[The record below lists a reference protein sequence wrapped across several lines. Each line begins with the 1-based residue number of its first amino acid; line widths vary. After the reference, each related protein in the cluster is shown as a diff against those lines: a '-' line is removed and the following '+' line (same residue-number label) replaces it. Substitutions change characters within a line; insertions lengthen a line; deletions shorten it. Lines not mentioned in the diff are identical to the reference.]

1 VHNKALRRLFYS
13 DRVTPNAL
21 FDYLSSLTEHDIKIS
36 VMLWGAPGVGKSS
49 VVAQV
54 AKARNLEFI
63 DVRLSQL
70 APTDLRGLPVP
81 VANTDSEGGISRWYP
96 PEFLPQSGQGV
107 LFLDELN
114 MAPPTMQ
121 GMAQQLI
128 LDRKVGSY
136 VLPDGWFVWAAGN
149 RKEDR
154 ASVFDMPAPLA
165 NRFLHLEVETDLESF
180 KRYGLERGLHEQ
192 ILAFLSFRPNLLHA
206 MDSKHPAWC
215 SPRSWEMASK
225 LLKAGLAIAPVVG
238 AGAQAEFEA
247 FCEVYAALPALERIL
262 EGNFEGAE
270 FPAEPS
276 ARYATVIGLISRV
289 ETGEQA
295 FHGMRW
301 LSSVAG
307 HEWLNLF
314 AVDCFP
320 KLRTRGQLGVFT
332 TLALEDASIQGFL
345 KEFRTLVGI

>member
-1 VHNKALRRLFYS
+1 LFYS

-21 FDYLSSLTEHDIKIS
+21 FDYLSSLTIHDIKIS

-81 VANTDSEGGISRWYP
+81 VANTDSDGGISRWYP

-128 LDRKVGSY
+128 LDRRVGSY
-136 VLPDGWFVWAAGN
+136 VLPEGWFVWAAGN

-165 NRFLHLEVETDLESF
+165 NRFLHLEVESDLESF
-180 KRYGLERGLHEQ
+180 KRYGLERNLHEQ

-206 MDSKHPAWC
+206 MDSKHPAWA
-215 SPRSWEMASK
+215 SPRSWEMASI
-225 LLKAGLAIAPVVG
+225 LMKAGLAIAPVVG

-289 ETGEQA
+289 ENGEQA
-295 FHGMRW
+295 FHAMRW

-320 KLRTRGQLGVFT
+320 KLRTRGQLGAFT
-332 TLALEDASIQGFL
+332 TLALEDARIQGFL

>member
-1 VHNKALRRLFYS
+1 LFYS

-21 FDYLSSLTEHDIKIS
+21 FDYLSSLVSHDIKIS

-54 AKARNLEFI
+54 ANAKNLEFV

-81 VANTDSEGGISRWYP
+81 ENGVSRWFP
-96 PEFLPQSGQGV
+96 PEFLPTSGQGV

-136 VLPDGWFVWAAGN
+136 VLPEGWFVWAAGN

-165 NRFLHLEVETDLESF
+165 NRFLHLEVESDLESF
-180 KRYGLERGLHEQ
+180 KRYGLERNLHEQ
-192 ILAFLSFRPNLLHA
+192 ILAFLSFRPSLLHA
-206 MDSKHPAWC
+206 MDSKHPAWA
-215 SPRSWEMASK
+215 SPRSWEMAST
-225 LLKAGLAIAPVVG
+225 LLKAGLEIAPVVG

-247 FCEVYAALPALERIL
+247 FCEVYAALPALEKIL
-262 EGNFEGAE
+262 EGHFDAAE
-270 FPAEPS
+270 FPTEPS

-289 ETGEQA
+289 ETGEHA
-295 FHGMRW
+295 FNAMRW

-320 KLRTRGQLGVFT
+320 KLNARGQMGAFVTLGKQDV
-332 TLALEDASIQGFL
+332 SIEKFI
-345 KEFRTLVGI
+345 KEFRTLVGM

>member
-1 VHNKALRRLFYS
+1 LFYS

-21 FDYLSSLTEHDIKIS
+21 FDYLSSLVSHDIKIS

-54 AKARNLEFI
+54 ANARNLEFV

-81 VANTDSEGGISRWYP
+81 ENGVSRWFP
-96 PEFLPQSGQGV
+96 PEFLPTSGQGV

-165 NRFLHLEVETDLESF
+165 NRFLHLEVESDLESF
-180 KRYGLERGLHEQ
+180 KRYGLERGLSEQ

-206 MDSKHPAWC
+206 MDSKHPAWA
-215 SPRSWEMASK
+215 SPRSWEMAST
-225 LLKAGLAIAPVVG
+225 LLKAGLEIAPVVG

-247 FCEVYAALPALERIL
+247 FCEVYAALPALEQIL
-262 EGNFEGAE
+262 EGKFDAAE
-270 FPAEPS
+270 FPSEPS

-289 ETGEQA
+289 ETGEHA
-295 FHGMRW
+295 FHAMRW

-320 KLRTRGQLGVFT
+320 KLRTRGQLGTFT
-332 TLALEDASIQGFL
+332 TLALSDSSIQGFL

>member
-1 VHNKALRRLFYS
+1 MHNKALRHLFYS

-54 AKARNLEFI
+54 ARARNLEFV

-81 VANTDSEGGISRWYP
+81 ENGVSRWFP

-136 VLPDGWFVWAAGN
+136 VLPEGWFVWAAGN

-165 NRFLHLEVETDLESF
+165 NRFLHLEVESDLESF
-180 KRYGLERGLHEQ
+180 KRYGLERNLHEQ

-206 MDSKHPAWC
+206 MDSKHPAWP

-225 LLKAGLAIAPVVG
+225 LMNAGLEIAPVVG

-247 FCEVYAALPALERIL
+247 FCQVYAALPALEKIL
-262 EGNFEGAE
+262 EGQFAAAE
-270 FPAEPS
+270 FPTEPS

-289 ETGEQA
+289 ETGEHA
-295 FHGMRW
+295 FNAMHW
-301 LSSVAG
+301 LAAVAG

-320 KLRTRGQLGVFT
+320 KLRTRGQLGAFT
-332 TLALEDASIQGFL
+332 RLAMKDQVIQGFL
-345 KEFRTLVGI
+345 KDFRNLVGI

>member
-1 VHNKALRRLFYS
+1 VHNKTLRCLFYS

-21 FDYLSSLTEHDIKIS
+21 FDYLSSLVLYDIKIS

-54 AKARNLEFI
+54 AKARNLEFV

-81 VANTDSEGGISRWYP
+81 ENGVSRWYP
-96 PEFLPQSGQGV
+96 PEFLPQSGCGV

-136 VLPDGWFVWAAGN
+136 VLPEGWFVWAAGN

-165 NRFLHLEVETDLESF
+165 NRFLHLEVESDLESF

-206 MDSKHPAWC
+206 MDSKHPAWA
-215 SPRSWEMASK
+215 SPRSWEMAST
-225 LLKAGLAIAPVVG
+225 LMKAGLEIAPVVG
-238 AGAQAEFEA
+238 AGTQAEFDA
-247 FCEVYAALPALERIL
+247 FCEVYAALPALELIL
-262 EGNFEGAE
+262 EGQFEGAE
-270 FPAEPS
+270 FPSEPS
-276 ARYATVIGLISRV
+276 ARYATVIGLISRT

-295 FHGMRW
+295 FHAMRW

-320 KLRTRGQLGVFT
+320 KLRTRGQLGAFT
-332 TLALEDASIQGFL
+332 TLALTDSSIQGFL

>member
-1 VHNKALRRLFYS
+1 M
-13 DRVTPNAL
+13 TPNAL
-21 FDYLSSLTEHDIKIS
+21 FDYLSSLVSHDIKIS

-54 AKARNLEFI
+54 ANARNLEFV

-81 VANTDSEGGISRWYP
+81 ENGVSRWFP
-96 PEFLPQSGQGV
+96 PEFLPTSGQGV

-165 NRFLHLEVETDLESF
+165 NRFLHLEVESDLESF
-180 KRYGLERGLHEQ
+180 KRYGLERNLSEQ

-206 MDSKHPAWC
+206 MDSKHPAWA

-225 LLKAGLAIAPVVG
+225 LLKAGLEIAPVVG
-238 AGAQAEFEA
+238 AGAQAEFDA
-247 FCEVYAALPALERIL
+247 FCEVYAALPALQQIL
-262 EGNFEGAE
+262 EGNYQAAE
-270 FPAEPS
+270 FPSEPS

-289 ETGEQA
+289 ETGEHA
-295 FHGMRW
+295 FHAMRW
-301 LSSVAG
+301 LAAVAG

-320 KLRTRGQLGVFT
+320 KLRTRGQFGAFT
-332 TLALEDASIQGFL
+332 TLALSDSSIQGFL